1 MITFVAIL
9 IFVIASVIG
18 FKQSKR
24 DKKEHED
31 SVTLIKAE
39 ELFRKTGVEIK
50 EVDSNGKYTIIFQ
63 GGIFEIETSNERYID
78 VNYTHFA
85 EIDEH
90 GANIQIREGYGLT
103 ECVTGSCLTPMKYYR
118 KGSIVYFKIECV
130 IGNMETR
137 FIRMENKMM

>member
-9 IFVIASVIG
+9 IFVIASVVG

-31 SVTLIKAE
+31 SVTLINAE

-63 GGIFEIETSNERYID
+63 AKKIYVMKLLKDIFQTMSNLIWTNSHRLKEMQKCSTEIESVALRKRFENDKNNGID
-78 VNYTHFA
+78 
-85 EIDEH
+85 
-90 GANIQIREGYGLT
+90 
-103 ECVTGSCLTPMKYYR
+103 
-118 KGSIVYFKIECV
+118 IVD
-130 IGNMETR
+130 
-137 FIRMENKMM
+137 

>member
-90 GANIQIREGYGLT
+90 EALKALYCSNLMNLKFEQ
-103 ECVTGSCLTPMKYYR
+103 VHQYY
-118 KGSIVYFKIECV
+118 IF
-130 IGNMETR
+130 
-137 FIRMENKMM
+137 